1 MNLIVLNPPPFLVA
15 IGALAAAC
23 DNTISIIEINLSNSI
38 LEFLFFVPIYL
49 ITSFLELF
57 DSGLMID
64 LVLDPYYNI
73 YIQPIYRQQH
83 ITL

>member
-15 IGALAAAC
+15 IGALTAAC

-73 YIQPIYRQQH
+73 
-83 ITL
+83 